1 LKPVGAQ
8 KVFLHPGPVS
18 HIFNPVV
25 SYFLF
30 TLEEIF
36 MESATQT
43 APVSKASLWIGRIIS
58 GLVVLFLVF
67 GGVTGLMRTQ
77 DGVKAFAHLG
87 YPEQV
92 GVPIAVVML
101 VCTLLYAVPQ
111 TSFLGA
117 LLLTGYL
124 GGATASHVRIGE
136 PFFLPIVFGVL
147 VWAGLFLRVD
157 RLRALI
163 PLRS

>member
-1 LKPVGAQ
+1 MEFTALPASPRLFRTSDACGFSIL
-8 KVFLHPGPVS
+8 VFLFRH
-18 HIFNPVV
+18 
-25 SYFLF
+25 
-30 TLEEIF
+30 LEETF

-43 APVSKASLWIGRIIS
+43 APTSKTSLWVGRIIS
-58 GLVVLFLVF
+58 GLVVLFMLFNSVI
-67 GGVTGLMRTQ
+67 GLMQ
-77 DGVKAFAHLG
+77 PPMAVQGMIHLG
-87 YPEQV
+87 YPV
-92 GVPIAVVML
+92 HLGTPIAVVML
-101 VCTLLYAVPQ
+101 VCTLIYAIPQ
-111 TSFLGA
+111 TAFLGA

-136 PFFLPIVFGVL
+136 PFFFPIVVGVL